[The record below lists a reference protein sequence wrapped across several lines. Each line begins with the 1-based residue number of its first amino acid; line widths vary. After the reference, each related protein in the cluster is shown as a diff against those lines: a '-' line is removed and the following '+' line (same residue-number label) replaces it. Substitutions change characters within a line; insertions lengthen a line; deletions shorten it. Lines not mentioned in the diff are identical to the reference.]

1 MAVRNQDRATPQAL
15 PELYTPAHRVS
26 GFISHRPAWMAASV
40 VQLQLAAGERLRTCQ
55 PGWRTAIWTAALAV
69 MGGACIAN
77 ASRCGRIHCYVTGPF
92 LLLAALGTLLYGLGV
107 IPLGANGW
115 NVIGLTIL
123 IGAIVLC
130 CLPELLFGKYR
141 RS

>member
-1 MAVRNQDRATPQAL
+1 MQCDSTGQKSDILTRPLLAFVLYCLPAL
-15 PELYTPAHRVS
+15 AIVAS
-26 GFISHRPAWMAASV
+26 GYEPLSR
-40 VQLQLAAGERLRTCQ
+40 
-55 PGWRTAIWTAALAV
+55 GWRTGIWTSALSV
-69 MGGACIAN
+69 MGAACIAN
-77 ASRCGRIHCYVTGPF
+77 ATRCGRIHCYVTGPF
-92 LLLAALGTLLYGLGV
+92 FLLAALGTLLYGLGV

-115 NVIGLTIL
+115 NEIGLTIL

>member
-1 MAVRNQDRATPQAL
+1 MTCDTPGKRSDILSKPLLSFLLYCL
-15 PELYTPAHRVS
+15 PVIAIVAS
-26 GFISHRPAWMAASV
+26 GFEPVSR
-40 VQLQLAAGERLRTCQ
+40 
-55 PGWRTAIWTAALAV
+55 GWRTAIWTAALAV

-92 LLLAALGTLLYGLGV
+92 FLLAALGTLLYGLGV

-123 IGAIVLC
+123 VGAIVFC

>member
-1 MAVRNQDRATPQAL
+1 MTCDTPGKRSDILSKPLLSFLLYCL
-15 PELYTPAHRVS
+15 PVIAIVAS
-26 GFISHRPAWMAASV
+26 GYEPLSR
-40 VQLQLAAGERLRTCQ
+40 
-55 PGWRTAIWTAALAV
+55 GWRTGIWTAALTV
-69 MGGACIAN
+69 MGAACIAN
-77 ASRCGRIHCYVTGPF
+77 ATRCGRIHCYVTGPF
-92 LLLAALGTLLYGLGV
+92 FLLAALGTLLYGLGV

-141 RS
+141 RG

>member
-1 MAVRNQDRATPQAL
+1 MTCDTPGKRSDILSKPLLSFLLYCL
-15 PELYTPAHRVS
+15 PVIAIVAS
-26 GFISHRPAWMAASV
+26 GYEPLSR
-40 VQLQLAAGERLRTCQ
+40 
-55 PGWRTAIWTAALAV
+55 GWRTGIWTAALTV
-69 MGGACIAN
+69 MGAACIAN
-77 ASRCGRIHCYVTGPF
+77 ATRCGRIHCYVTGPF
-92 LLLAALGTLLYGLGV
+92 FLLAALGTLLYGLGV

-123 IGAIVLC
+123 IGTIVLC

>member
-1 MAVRNQDRATPQAL
+1 MTCDTPGKRSDILSKPLLSFLLYCL
-15 PELYTPAHRVS
+15 PVITIVAS
-26 GFISHRPAWMAASV
+26 GFEPVSR
-40 VQLQLAAGERLRTCQ
+40 
-55 PGWRTAIWTAALAV
+55 GWRIAIWTAALAV

-77 ASRCGRIHCYVTGPF
+77 ASRCGRIHCYVTGPSF
-92 LLLAALGTLLYGLGV
+92 LLAALGTLLYGLGV